1 MLLHIVARGKIGRS
15 PEGELVDRYLKRI
28 AWPTRLTELPEA
40 GGREPPVGGQTR
52 RVLLDEKGEV
62 LGSAAFAERLG
73 RWRDDG
79 VRETRFLLGAA
90 EAGFFPGAIL
100 FLSLWV
106 PARHRAKVLAV
117 FYVAQPLTTVIGG
130 ESLFRV
136 AISPQE
142 HTGLSVECEVQV
154 DRITSVRRHRIV
166 KVIGHASAT
175 RMEQVDQALRR
186 WLNL

>member
-1 MLLHIVARGKIGRS
+1 VEIRHGAIVMVA
-15 PEGELVDRYLKRI
+15 
-28 AWPTRLTELPEA
+28 
-40 GGREPPVGGQTR
+40 PP
-52 RVLLDEKGEV
+52 
-62 LGSAAFAERLG
+62 GS
-73 RWRDDG
+73 D
-79 VRETRFLLGAA
+79 GAA
-90 EAGFFPGAIL
+90 RASVIVQADL
-100 FLSLWV
+100 FNDSHATITLC
-106 PARHRAKVLAV
+106 
-117 FYVAQPLTTVIGG
+117 PLTTVIGG

-142 HTGLSVECEVQV
+142 HTGLTVECEVQV

>member
-1 MLLHIVARGKIGRS
+1 M
-15 PEGELVDRYLKRI
+15 
-28 AWPTRLTELPEA
+28 
-40 GGREPPVGGQTR
+40 
-52 RVLLDEKGEV
+52 
-62 LGSAAFAERLG
+62 SAAGIRH
-73 RWRDDG
+73 
-79 VRETRFLLGAA
+79 
-90 EAGFFPGAIL
+90 GAIVMVAPAAGRDGERPGVVVQADL
-100 FLSLWV
+100 FNETHATITLC
-106 PARHRAKVLAV
+106 
-117 FYVAQPLTTVIGG
+117 PLTSVIGG

-186 WLNL
+186 WLTL

>member
-1 MLLHIVARGKIGRS
+1 MSA
-15 PEGELVDRYLKRI
+15 PEIRH
-28 AWPTRLTELPEA
+28 
-40 GGREPPVGGQTR
+40 
-52 RVLLDEKGEV
+52 
-62 LGSAAFAERLG
+62 
-73 RWRDDG
+73 
-79 VRETRFLLGAA
+79 
-90 EAGFFPGAIL
+90 GAIVMVASPAGAGAGEARACVVVQADL
-100 FLSLWV
+100 FNETHATITLC
-106 PARHRAKVLAV
+106 
-117 FYVAQPLTTVIGG
+117 PLTSVIGG

-186 WLNL
+186 WLTL